1 MQEESI
7 DIASF
12 ATMKLIGCHGSQC
25 TRGLTENKQWEIFLH
40 CLPGAGIEKGRIQI
54 SLVMLSEKSQAH
66 NATYGLI
73 PFIGYI

>member
-7 DIASF
+7 EIASF
-12 ATMKLIGCHGSQC
+12 VTMKLIGRHGSQC

-54 SLVMLSEKSQAH
+54 SLVMLSGKSQAH

-73 PFIGYI
+73 PFIGNI